1 MMHLH
6 FFLNFVFL
14 TILNQIYSKN
24 RLKESMKLLLISKNI
39 STSEVK
45 TPCGGISNQIWIVLE
60 SNSEREQEPHTDI

>member
-39 STSEVK
+39 STSKVK
-45 TPCGGISNQIWIVLE
+45 TPCGGISNQIWIV
-60 SNSEREQEPHTDI
+60 